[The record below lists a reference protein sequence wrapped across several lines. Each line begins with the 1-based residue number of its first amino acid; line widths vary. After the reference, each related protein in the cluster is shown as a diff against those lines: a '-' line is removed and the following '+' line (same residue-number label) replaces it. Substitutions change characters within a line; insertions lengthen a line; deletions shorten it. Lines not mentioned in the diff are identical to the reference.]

1 MGSAGN
7 QGVFNKPA
15 GPMDNGP
22 DLNQAFPIDPDEDSD
37 NSEIY
42 VQGLSDNVTLDDL
55 KRFFKLCGTVR
66 MNKRPGQAMINICM
80 DKETGKPKCD
90 AAMFYKAPPSTNSAM
105 EWRWKRFSMK
115 QT

>member
-15 GPMDNGP
+15 GPMDEGP
-22 DLNQAFPIDPDEDSD
+22 DLNQDFPIDTDEDSD

-55 KRFFKLCGTVR
+55 KDFFNPCGTVK
-66 MNKRPGQAMINICM
+66 MKKRTGQAMINICR

>member
-22 DLNQAFPIDPDEDSD
+22 DLNQAFPIDPDEVSD

-55 KRFFKLCGTVR
+55 QGFFKQCGTFK
-66 MNKRPGQAMINICM
+66 MNKRTGQAMINTCM

-90 AAMFYKAPPSTNSAM
+90 ASMSYKAPPSTNSAM

>member
-1 MGSAGN
+1 MEWVVLEIKGSSISLLELWITD
-7 QGVFNKPA
+7 QILIKP
-15 GPMDNGP
+15 
-22 DLNQAFPIDPDEDSD
+22 D

-90 AAMFYKAPPSTNSAM
+90 ATVSYKTPPSTNSAM